1 MSGRPLWDKMEVS
14 ETYVSTSRYK
24 RLILGKC
31 MHKALT
37 HFVDLA
43 DENQHNR
50 RTYWYISSNIGK
62 YETEFFQC
70 LQMNFDNSQGTH
82 CQRKL
87 IRHLRDTNCLLQ
99 SKALKIILHI
109 WFKEKTTQICISIWF
124 YFKRLIF
131 QIWKYCLFPFDA
143 VSFVWVLFR
152 LYIWKLNIINYH
164 KSQWKNYKL

>member
-1 MSGRPLWDKMEVS
+1 MSGRPFGEKIEVS
-14 ETYVSTSRYK
+14 ETCVSTSRYK
-24 RLILGKC
+24 RLIFGKC

-70 LQMNFDNSQGTH
+70 LQMNFDNSQGRQ

-87 IRHLRDTNCLLQ
+87 MRYLSDTNCLLQ
-99 SKALKIILHI
+99 SGALKY
-109 WFKEKTTQICISIWF
+109 K
-124 YFKRLIF
+124 
-131 QIWKYCLFPFDA
+131 
-143 VSFVWVLFR
+143 
-152 LYIWKLNIINYH
+152 LYIWFIETPQKSILWFMFILLVIILQNIHNLFSYIWCIFTFVWAPCSGSIFESLISSITKIPMGKL
-164 KSQWKNYKL
+164 